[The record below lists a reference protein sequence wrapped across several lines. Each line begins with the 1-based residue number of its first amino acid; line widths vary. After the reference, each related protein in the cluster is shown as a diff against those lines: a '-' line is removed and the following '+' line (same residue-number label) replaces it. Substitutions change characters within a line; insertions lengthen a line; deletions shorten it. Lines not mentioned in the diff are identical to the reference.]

1 MNCNEGSP
9 ITDGLMIVLLMG
21 VSGVGKSTV
30 GKRLA
35 SRLAWEFRD
44 ADDLHAPESIARMR
58 KGEPLDDE
66 ARMPWL
72 QRVRHLIGE
81 LSSARV
87 DAVVACSALKA
98 SYRTLLLE
106 GTIDVRVVHLT
117 APADVLR
124 SRVRHREGHFMPATL
139 VDSQVATLEPPANA
153 LTVDASEPVEQVVNE
168 IVEGLGL
175 PP

>member
-1 MNCNEGSP
+1 MV
-9 ITDGLMIVLLMG
+9 VLLMG

-30 GKRLA
+30 GERLA
-35 SRLAWEFRD
+35 SRLGWRFHD
-44 ADDLHAPESIARMR
+44 ADDLHSPASIARMR
-58 KGEPLDDE
+58 SGQPLDDT

-72 QRVRHLIGE
+72 RQVHGLIQT
-81 LSSARV
+81 LSRDEV

-98 SYRTLLLE
+98 SYRAMLLD
-106 GTIDVRVVHLT
+106 GTTNVRVVHLT
-117 APADVLR
+117 APAEVLR

-153 LTVDASEPVEQVVNE
+153 LTVDASLPIEDVVDQ
-168 IVEGLGL
+168 IVAGLGL